1 MYVMVNDIKRK
12 CAPISPILVT
22 NATEFKIATVDG
34 AYMIEAHTLAQTW
47 AETENVYNSET
58 FMALDNDI
66 TQMPP
71 ENQNV
76 GYLDSIFELSDGR
89 PHKRNLAITGTSIAL
104 AILTV
109 IGAII
114 CWCKDPT
121 CLRRMCSGCPQR
133 RNDNQEMRARMVNNI
148 LNQISEG
155 MNSVPMETPRGP
167 TNQPPPPP
175 ELEI

>member
-1 MYVMVNDIKRK
+1 MYVLVNDIKRK
-12 CAPISPILVT
+12 CAPNSPILVP

-34 AYMIEAHTLAQTW
+34 AHMIEAHTLAQTW

-109 IGAII
+109 IGAIF

-133 RNDNQEMRARMVNNI
+133 RNENQEMRARMVNNI

-155 MNSVPMETPRGP
+155 MNSVHMETPRGP

>member
-34 AYMIEAHTLAQTW
+34 AHMIEAHTLAQTW

-89 PHKRNLAITGTSIAL
+89 PHKRNLAITGTSIAV

-109 IGAII
+109 IGAIC
-114 CWCKDPT
+114 CWCRDPA
-121 CLRRMCSGCPQR
+121 CLKRMCSGCSPRGINTQER
-133 RNDNQEMRARMVNNI
+133 RDRMVNNI
-148 LNQISEG
+148 LNQIREG
-155 MNSVPMETPRGP
+155 MDSVHMETPSGHI
-167 TNQPPPPP
+167 TQPPPPP
-175 ELEI
+175 DLEI